1 MFAALKARKKRSQDQ
16 KQNPAAPQTLLPQP
30 AHEQTVLPAHDV
42 HDAMRRTQHWLLRR
56 QETAGYWCAELEG
69 DTILESEF
77 ILLWAFLGRREDPL
91 CARLAK
97 HMLAQQLPTGGWAIY
112 PNGPLEMSA
121 SVKAYFALKL
131 VGHDPESEPMKRA
144 RAAILGAGGADRVNS
159 FTRFYLALLGQ
170 ISYECCPEVPPEF
183 VLLPKWSPINMWGV
197 SAWSR
202 PMIVTLSI
210 MSAKQPVTIVPDELG
225 IKELFIDPPESWS
238 YNRCP
243 GLRPSITGWMWEQ
256 FFKVADRGLKI
267 ARRWH
272 CLPLR
277 TRALNTARDWMIA
290 HFERSDGL
298 AAIFPPM
305 VWSIIALK
313 ALGYKEEQPELKYAL
328 ERLLAL
334 VIDEG
339 ANGSAGTSPVHHHS
353 SARVQPCKSPV
364 WDTAISLR
372 ALCESGIEADE
383 PRLVDASRWLID
395 REVRIHGDWSATVKA
410 PPGGWAFEFD
420 NDFYPD
426 LDDTAMV
433 LMALAH
439 QYDEPPVAND
449 GVVQRSA
456 APAELLADINGAMQ
470 RGEAWM
476 RVMQNRD
483 GGWGAFDRDNNRE
496 FLCRVPFADHNAML
510 DPSTPDL
517 TARVMEAF
525 ARLGRTV
532 GDPTI
537 DRAVRYMRRSQ
548 EEDGSW
554 FGRWGVNYIYGTWQ
568 ALQGLAAAGIAN
580 DDPMMAAGCEWLI
593 RHQQANGGWGESP
606 ATYDHPETRGQGTT
620 TASQTA
626 WALLGLISAG
636 QANHPAVHRG
646 IEYLTSR
653 QRNDGGWDEPEW
665 TGTGFPRVFYLRYHY
680 YPIYFP
686 LMALARYATA
696 NKE

>member
-1 MFAALKARKKRSQDQ
+1 MFAALKARKKRGQEHQ
-16 KQNPAAPQTLLPQP
+16 QNTVAAASALSATPATEQSTLL
-30 AHEQTVLPAHDV
+30 AHDV

-56 QETAGYWCAELEG
+56 QETEGYWCAELEG

-97 HMLAQQLPTGGWAIY
+97 HMLAQQLPSGGWAIY

-131 VGHDPESEPMKRA
+131 VGHDPESEPLRRA
-144 RAAILGAGGADRVNS
+144 RTAILAAGGADQVNS

-210 MSAKQPVTIVPDELG
+210 MSAKQPVTLVPDELG
-225 IKELFIDPPESWS
+225 IKELFIDAPESWS

-243 GLRPSITGWMWEQ
+243 GLRPSVTGWMWEQ

-267 ARRWH
+267 ARRLH

-277 TRALNTARDWMIA
+277 KRALNKARDWMIA

-313 ALGYKEEQPELKYAL
+313 ALGYKEDQPELKYAI

-334 VIDEG
+334 VIEDG
-339 ANGSAGTSPVHHHS
+339 D

-372 ALCESGIEADE
+372 SLCESGIEADE
-383 PRLVDASRWLID
+383 PRLVDASRWLIE
-395 REVRIHGDWSATVKA
+395 REVRLRGDWSATVNA
-410 PPGGWAFEFD
+410 TPGGWAFEFD

-439 QYDEPPVAND
+439 QYDEPPAASD
-449 GVVQRSA
+449 GVRQRSS

-470 RGEAWM
+470 RGETWM
-476 RVMQNRD
+476 RAMQNRD

-525 ARLGRTV
+525 ARLGRSV
-532 GDPTI
+532 GDTTI

-568 ALQGLAAAGIAN
+568 ALQGLAAAGVPN
-580 DDPMMAAGCEWLI
+580 DDPMLYAGCEWLI

-636 QANHPAVHRG
+636 HANHSAVHRG
-646 IEYLTSR
+646 IEYLVAR
-653 QRNDGGWDEPEW
+653 QRVDGGWDEPEW

-686 LMALARYATA
+686 LMALARYAKAT
-696 NKE
+696 KE

>member
-1 MFAALKARKKRSQDQ
+1 MFAALKSRTKRGREQ
-16 KQNPAAPQTLLPQP
+16 KQITPAPTLSVTTAPAQGT
-30 AHEQTVLPAHDV
+30 LPAHDV
-42 HDAMRRTQHWLLRR
+42 NDAMRRTQHWLLRR
-56 QETAGYWCAELEG
+56 QETQGFWCAELEG

-131 VGHDPESEPMKRA
+131 VGYDPESEPMKRA
-144 RAAILGAGGADRVNS
+144 RAAILAAGGADQVNS

-210 MSAKQPVTIVPDELG
+210 MSAKQPITQIPEELG
-225 IKELFIDPPESWS
+225 IKELFLSAPETWK

-243 GLRPSITGWMWEQ
+243 GLRRSITGWMWEQ
-256 FFKVADRGLKI
+256 FFKAADRGLKF

-272 CLPLR
+272 VLPLR
-277 TRALNTARDWMIA
+277 QRALNAARDWMLA

-313 ALGYKEEQPELKYAL
+313 SLGYTEDQPEMKYAI

-334 VIDEG
+334 VIEDRNTIG
-339 ANGSAGTSPVHHHS
+339 AAGVLPSQTH

-372 ALCESGIEADE
+372 SLCESGIEADE
-383 PRLVDASRWLID
+383 PRLVDASRWLME
-395 REVRIHGDWSATVKA
+395 REVRIRGDWSATVNA
-410 PPGGWAFEFD
+410 APGGWAFEFD

-439 QYDEPPVAND
+439 QYDEPPVKD

-476 RVMQNRD
+476 RAMQNRD
-483 GGWGAFDRDNNRE
+483 GGWGAFDRNNNRE

-517 TARVMEAF
+517 TARVVEAL

-532 GDPTI
+532 GDTTI

-548 EEDGSW
+548 ESDGSW

-568 ALQGLAAAGIAN
+568 ALQGLAAAGVPN
-580 DDPMMAAGCEWLI
+580 DDPMMTAGCEWLI
-593 RHQQANGGWGESP
+593 RHQQASGGWGESP
-606 ATYDHPETRGQGTT
+606 ATYDYPEMRGQGTT

-636 QANHPAVHRG
+636 QANHPAVRRG

-653 QRNDGGWDEPEW
+653 QRLDGGWDEPEW

-686 LMALARYATA
+686 LMAMARYAKAT
-696 NKE
+696 KE